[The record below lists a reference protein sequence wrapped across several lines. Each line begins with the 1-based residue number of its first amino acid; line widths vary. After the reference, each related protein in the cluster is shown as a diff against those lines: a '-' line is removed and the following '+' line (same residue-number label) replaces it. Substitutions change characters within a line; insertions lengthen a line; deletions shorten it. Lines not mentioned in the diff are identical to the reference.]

1 MIARCISFQVTT
13 HKDRPGYQRVSSTLW
28 KQREDYCA
36 SLIQKAWK
44 FHKLRTTE
52 SACTEEHVTGDEDDE
67 AASSSSQQRNGGHG
81 QRKKGAAT
89 RSSKS
94 PPVSPAAEAA
104 EGSRAAGAAT
114 APSAPEMDPS
124 GSGLP
129 HPSRL
134 PPVDSKH
141 LIEVK
146 CAVEEKPA
154 VKDLFEKD
162 GEGEKEKEEEEKK
175 KRKK

>member
-89 RSSKS
+89 KSSKS

-104 EGSRAAGAAT
+104 EGSRAGAAT
-114 APSAPEMDPS
+114 ATAPEMDPS

-162 GEGEKEKEEEEKK
+162 GEEKEKEEEKK

>member
-1 MIARCISFQVTT
+1 M
-13 HKDRPGYQRVSSTLW
+13 SSTLW

-44 FHKLRTTE
+44 FHKLRNTE
-52 SACTEEHVTGDEDDE
+52 SACTEEHLTGDEDDE
-67 AASSSSQQRNGGHG
+67 AASSNSQQRGG
-81 QRKKGAAT
+81 QAL
-89 RSSKS
+89 RSPKS
-94 PPVSPAAEAA
+94 PVAAAEAA
-104 EGSRAAGAAT
+104 EAAA
-114 APSAPEMDPS
+114 APEMDPS

-146 CAVEEKPA
+146 CAVEEKSEL
-154 VKDLFEKD
+154 KDLFEKD
-162 GEGEKEKEEEEKK
+162 EEEKK

>member
-1 MIARCISFQVTT
+1 MIACCISLQVTT

-81 QRKKGAAT
+81 HGQRKKAAAP

-94 PPVSPAAEAA
+94 PPVPPAAEAA
-104 EGSRAAGAAT
+104 EGIRAGAAT
-114 APSAPEMDPS
+114 ATAPEMDPS

-162 GEGEKEKEEEEKK
+162 GEQKEEEEKK

>member
-1 MIARCISFQVTT
+1 MIACCISLQVTT

-81 QRKKGAAT
+81 HGQRKKAAAP

-94 PPVSPAAEAA
+94 PPVPPAAEAA
-104 EGSRAAGAAT
+104 EGIRAGAAT
-114 APSAPEMDPS
+114 TTAPEMDPS

-162 GEGEKEKEEEEKK
+162 GEQKEEEEEKK

>member
-1 MIARCISFQVTT
+1 MLYFN
-13 HKDRPGYQRVSSTLW
+13 PGHDSQGPTW
-28 KQREDYCA
+28 IPA
-36 SLIQKAWK
+36 SVVDA
-44 FHKLRTTE
+44 
-52 SACTEEHVTGDEDDE
+52 VE
-67 AASSSSQQRNGGHG
+67 AARGLLRLPHPEGLEIPQAADDGERLHRRAPHRRRGRRGRQQKQPATKWRP
-81 QRKKGAAT
+81 RAAQEG
-89 RSSKS
+89 RRA
-94 PPVSPAAEAA
+94 AAEAA
-104 EGSRAAGAAT
+104 AGSRAGAAT
-114 APSAPEMDPS
+114 ATAPEMDPS

-162 GEGEKEKEEEEKK
+162 GEAEKEEEKK

>member
-1 MIARCISFQVTT
+1 M
-13 HKDRPGYQRVSSTLW
+13 SSTLW

-44 FHKLRTTE
+44 FHKLRNTE
-52 SACTEEHVTGDEDDE
+52 SACTEEHLTGDEDDE
-67 AASSSSQQRNGGHG
+67 APSSSSQHRGGHG
-81 QRKKGAAT
+81 QARAAL
-89 RSSKS
+89 RSPKS
-94 PPVSPAAEAA
+94 PVPAAPAA
-104 EGSRAAGAAT
+104 PAAAKAA
-114 APSAPEMDPS
+114 EMDPS

-146 CAVEEKPA
+146 CAVEEKSEL
-154 VKDLFEKD
+154 KDLFEKD
-162 GEGEKEKEEEEKK
+162 EEEKK
-175 KRKK
+175 KKKQ